1 MYQFVIC
8 EDDAQQRDHLQKLIK
23 KTYGG
28 QPVFCYDDVDTL
40 LEELPHI
47 PAPRI
52 IFMDIVLK
60 TRSGIEA
67 AAKIAP
73 ADTAI
78 IFITAY
84 LDKVVDIFEAPHTY
98 FIYKPDLEVR
108 LAPAVEK
115 AMKQLN
121 DHRRR
126 IVLQMRDKKVVAEAA
141 DILRLERTQRTTEI
155 RCRKES
161 YHVSDDLDHL
171 LARLPD
177 SFVRCHRSYAVNLD
191 AVKIY
196 RRNEL
201 ILTDGTLV
209 PIGRSYCEHVRKKF
223 QEHAAR
229 NMSTEGTE
237 LNKHE
242 EEDPE
247 EK

>member
-78 IFITAY
+78 IFT
-84 LDKVVDIFEAPHTY
+84 LKS
-98 FIYKPDLEVR
+98 
-108 LAPAVEK
+108 
-115 AMKQLN
+115 
-121 DHRRR
+121 
-126 IVLQMRDKKVVAEAA
+126 
-141 DILRLERTQRTTEI
+141 LRNI
-155 RCRKES
+155 S
-161 YHVSDDLDHL
+161 
-171 LARLPD
+171 
-177 SFVRCHRSYAVNLD
+177 
-191 AVKIY
+191 
-196 RRNEL
+196 
-201 ILTDGTLV
+201 
-209 PIGRSYCEHVRKKF
+209 
-223 QEHAAR
+223 
-229 NMSTEGTE
+229 
-237 LNKHE
+237 HE
-242 EEDPE
+242 EMMALIESNDCVSYIE
-247 EK
+247 EL

>member
-1 MYQFVIC
+1 
-8 EDDAQQRDHLQKLIK
+8 
-23 KTYGG
+23 
-28 QPVFCYDDVDTL
+28 
-40 LEELPHI
+40 
-47 PAPRI
+47 
-52 IFMDIVLK
+52 
-60 TRSGIEA
+60 
-67 AAKIAP
+67 
-73 ADTAI
+73 
-78 IFITAY
+78 
-84 LDKVVDIFEAPHTY
+84 
-98 FIYKPDLEVR
+98 
-108 LAPAVEK
+108 
-115 AMKQLN
+115 MKQLN

-126 IVLQMRDKKVVAEAA
+126 IVLQMRDKKVVAETA

-155 RCRKES
+155 RCLKES

-229 NMSTEGTE
+229 NMSTEGIE
-237 LNKHE
+237 LNKQE

>member
-126 IVLQMRDKKVVAEAA
+126 IVLQMRDKKVVAETA

-155 RCRKES
+155 RCLKES

-177 SFVRCHRSYAVNLD
+177 SFVRCHRSYAVNL
-191 AVKIY
+191 AKVEVYKRTEFVMSNGI
-196 RRNEL
+196 R
-201 ILTDGTLV
+201 I
-209 PIGRSYCEHVRKKF
+209 PIGRSYASKVRQQF
-223 QEHAAR
+223 RAYMER
-229 NMSTEGTE
+229 T
-237 LNKHE
+237 LNQY
-242 EEDPE
+242 
-247 EK
+247 

>member
-115 AMKQLN
+115 AMEFTSIPAFS
-121 DHRRR
+121 R
-126 IVLQMRDKKVVAEAA
+126 
-141 DILRLERTQRTTEI
+141 
-155 RCRKES
+155 
-161 YHVSDDLDHL
+161 
-171 LARLPD
+171 
-177 SFVRCHRSYAVNLD
+177 
-191 AVKIY
+191 
-196 RRNEL
+196 
-201 ILTDGTLV
+201 
-209 PIGRSYCEHVRKKF
+209 
-223 QEHAAR
+223 
-229 NMSTEGTE
+229 
-237 LNKHE
+237 
-242 EEDPE
+242 
-247 EK
+247 